1 MNHHSRSRA
10 NYQPIVVD
18 FLDVSSK
25 CHKLI
30 GLHLLHLL
38 ELLLH
43 LVVDIL
49 HSALQAPV
57 LELLELPLLPLLLL
71 GVDDKVDQHL

>member
-1 MNHHSRSRA
+1 MNPHSRSRA
-10 NYQPIVVD
+10 NYQPMVVD

-38 ELLLH
+38 ELLPD

-49 HSALQAPV
+49 PLALQAPV
-57 LELLELPLLPLLLL
+57 LGLLELPLLPLLLL